1 MIAVATGSLGITPQ
15 GMLEGELQMVVA
27 GLDKIVPA
35 LGIDKILEQGVP
47 QATLDRLAPGLKAEQ
62 VDKAMGALDRLIPG
76 LGNVVR
82 QKAPVALGG
91 IVGMLGQ
98 KTTLE
103 GRPAQAFP
111 LRFGDGAVFL
121 GPIRFAQSPP
131 LF

>member
-1 MIAVATGSLGITPQ
+1 
-15 GMLEGELQMVVA
+15 VVA
-27 GLDKIVPA
+27 GLEKIVPA

-47 QATLDRLAPGLKAEQ
+47 QETLDRLAPGLKAEQ
-62 VDKAMGALDRLIPG
+62 VDKAIGALDKLIPG

-82 QKAPVALGG
+82 QRTPAALSSVVA
-91 IVGMLGQ
+91 MLGQ

-111 LRFGDGAVFL
+111 LRFSEGGVYL
-121 GPIRFAQSPP
+121 GPIRFAQTPP